1 MNDNYLEKLE
11 YFQITKKLSN
21 FCITNQGKQKAINLK
36 PYHEKEIVQKNLIET
51 EEAVNIIYKNNTPT
65 FAQIEDNTIAIKT
78 LEAYGTL
85 SAKSL
90 LDLNKILKTAQGLKD
105 YFSVDYIEKE
115 AYTNLN
121 NYFEQLYTNLGI
133 TQKIEQSIE
142 DENTISDE
150 ASQELKNIRR
160 KQRKLEQEIKNKLTN
175 MIHNSNFSKYMQEN
189 VVTIRNDR
197 YVVPVKEEY
206 RNQIKGFVHD
216 VSSSGSTIFIEPIA
230 VFEANNELN
239 NLKAEEIIEIEK
251 ILENLSKLFYPYIE
265 ELKKDI
271 DVIGILDFIFAKAKL
286 SKEMKAITPQIN
298 EEKKIELKQARHPLI
313 DMSKVVPITL
323 TLGKDY
329 ATLVITGPNTG
340 GKTVTLK
347 TVGLL
352 TCMAC
357 SGLNIPAEE
366 NSSIH
371 VFDNIFADIGDDQ
384 SISDSLSTFSSHM
397 LNIIEILENANENSL
412 VLVDELGSGTDPLE
426 GEALAISILEELQKI
441 GVLTISTTHYQALKK
456 YALVTPNFE
465 NASVEFDINTLSPTY
480 RLLIGIPGK
489 SNAFAISQKLGL
501 SKEIIKNAKQRL
513 TKKDIDFEEILKQ
526 IYDDKSQI
534 EKEKEKIRQNTE
546 EIEILKR
553 KLKRDNEIIEEQE
566 TERIQKAKRE
576 AREIIEQAKEE
587 ASKTIK
593 AIEEIKNESE
603 QNFEANRKLNKLR
616 NKLNEEI
623 KNLSSK
629 DNSGKLKENQEDI
642 DKKIKELKEILK
654 PNTEV
659 LVKSLQKEGIA
670 ISMPTKANEVQVML
684 GNIKMNIKL
693 EDIEILEKNK
703 SKQKNHKNGYTSS
716 QISKSKTAKTEINV
730 IGLTV
735 EEARM
740 IVEKF
745 LDDASL
751 AKIQNVRI
759 VHGKGTG
766 KLREGIHQLLK
777 KNPHVK
783 SHRMGTFGEGEM
795 GVTIVELK

>member
-21 FCITNQGKQKAINLK
+21 LCITNQGKQKAINLK

-51 EEAVNIIYKNNTPT
+51 EEAVNLIYKNNTPT

-115 AYTNLN
+115 AYPNLN

-206 RNQIKGFVHD
+206 RNHIKGFVHD
-216 VSSSGSTIFIEPIA
+216 VSSSGFTIFIEPIA

-239 NLKAEEIIEIEK
+239 NLKAEENIEIEK

-286 SKEMKAITPQIN
+286 SKQMKAITPKIN

-313 DMSKVVPITL
+313 DMQKVVPITL

-329 ATLVITGPNTG
+329 TTLVITGPNTG

-357 SGLNIPAEE
+357 SGLNVPAEE

-465 NASVEFDINTLSPTY
+465 NASVEFDINTLTPTY

-501 SKEIIKNAKQRL
+501 SEEIIKNAKERL
-513 TKKDIDFEEILKQ
+513 TKKDIDFEEVLKQ

-534 EKEKEKIRQNTE
+534 EKEKEKIKQNTE
-546 EIEILKR
+546 EIEMLKR
-553 KLKRDNEIIEEQE
+553 KLKRDNKILEEQE

-593 AIEEIKNESE
+593 EIEEIKNESE
-603 QNFEANRKLNKLR
+603 QNFEASRKLNKLR

-670 ISMPTKANEVQVML
+670 ISMPNKANEVQVML
-684 GNIKMNIKL
+684 GNIKTNIKL
-693 EDIEILEKNK
+693 EDIEILAKNK
-703 SKQKNHKNGYTSS
+703 SEQKNHKNGYTSS

-730 IGLTV
+730 IGFTV

-751 AKIQNVRI
+751 AKIQTVRI

-766 KLREGIHQLLK
+766 RLREGIHQLLK

-783 SHRMGTFGEGEM
+783 SHRLGTFGEGEM
-795 GVTIVELK
+795 GVTIVEVK

>member
-51 EEAVNIIYKNNTPT
+51 EEAINLIYKNNAPP

-115 AYTNLN
+115 TYPNLS

-206 RNQIKGFVHD
+206 RSQIKGFIHD

-239 NLKAEEIIEIEK
+239 NLKAEENIEIEK

-286 SKEMKAITPQIN
+286 SKQMKAITPKIN

-313 DMSKVVPITL
+313 DIQKVVPITL

-329 ATLVITGPNTG
+329 TTLVITGPNTG

-465 NASVEFDINTLSPTY
+465 NASVEFDINTLTPTY

-501 SKEIIKNAKQRL
+501 SEEIIKNAKQRL
-513 TKKDIDFEEILKQ
+513 TKKDIDFEEVLKQ

-534 EKEKEKIRQNTE
+534 EKEKEKIKKNTE
-546 EIEILKR
+546 ETEMLKR
-553 KLKRDNEIIEEQE
+553 KLKRDNEILEEQE

-593 AIEEIKNESE
+593 EIEEIKNESE
-603 QNFEANRKLNKLR
+603 QSYEASRKLNKLR

-623 KNLSSK
+623 KKLSSK
-629 DNSGKLKENQEDI
+629 ENNGELKQNQEDI

-670 ISMPTKANEVQVML
+670 ISMPNKANEVQVML
-684 GNIKMNIKL
+684 GNIKTNIKL
-693 EDIEILEKNK
+693 EDIEILAKNK
-703 SKQKNHKNGYTSS
+703 SEQKNYKNGYTSS

-730 IGLTV
+730 IGFTV

-751 AKIQNVRI
+751 AKIQTVRI